1 MFVRYLQPSARRPK
15 TPHYCRYGPRCF
27 FHRGHRIAAG
37 LFEVAL
43 HLLVLGQCA
52 PAGLTDLIRHL
63 FGHGLAGQL
72 GTVEVNTSLH
82 HPVTQQLIK
91 PGVGALD
98 DQRRQ
103 RHHRLGRVLHDAA
116 HDLLETF
123 GDAVQ
128 LVLQGV
134 GEAHVSAHHVR
145 LPRSTDTESVGAIER
160 ARRARCRAATD
171 GVHHPVVEH
180 FSLSA

>member
-1 MFVRYLQPSARRPK
+1 MGLGV
-15 TPHYCRYGPRCF
+15 
-27 FHRGHRIAAG
+27 FHCGHCITAG
-37 LFEVAL
+37 LLQITL

-52 PAGLTDLIRHL
+52 PAGLTDLVRHL
-63 FGHGLAGQL
+63 LGHGLAGQL
-72 GTVEVNTSLH
+72 GAVEVDTALH
-82 HPVTQQLIK
+82 HPVAQQLIEAR
-91 PGVGALD
+91 VGALD

-145 LPRSTDTESVGAIER
+145 SP
-160 ARRARCRAATD
+160 
-171 GVHHPVVEH
+171 
-180 FSLSA
+180 

>member
-1 MFVRYLQPSARRPK
+1 MGLGV
-15 TPHYCRYGPRCF
+15 
-27 FHRGHRIAAG
+27 FHRGHCITAG
-37 LFEVAL
+37 LLQVAL
-43 HLLVLGQCA
+43 HLLVLGQRA
-52 PAGLTDLIRHL
+52 PAGLTDLVRHL

-72 GTVEVNTSLH
+72 GAVEVDTPLH
-82 HPVTQQLIK
+82 HPVTEQLIET
-91 PGVGALD
+91 GVGALD

-123 GDAVQ
+123 GGAVQ

-145 LPRSTDTESVGAIER
+145 SPGPADTETTGSVER
-160 ARRARCRAATD
+160 TR
-171 GVHHPVVEH
+171 
-180 FSLSA
+180 